1 MAEAI
6 TVARPYAQAAFQFAS
21 AQQTLKDWSEM
32 LELLAAISSD
42 AGMQELIDSPHLT
55 EAQLADLFIQIGG
68 DRINEKCTN
77 FIRVLAANGRLKLL
91 PEIAALFEI
100 QRRDAEGTVQAQLVT
115 AYPASE
121 TQQAEIIASLR
132 KRLGREVELSC
143 STDAEL
149 LGGAI
154 IRAGDLVIDGS
165 VRGKLERLGTALT
178 H

>member
-6 TVARPYAQAAFQFAS
+6 TVARPYAQAAFQSAS
-21 AQQTLKDWSEM
+21 AEQALKNWSGM
-32 LELLAAISSD
+32 LSLLAAVADD
-42 AGMQELIDSPHLT
+42 AGMRKLIDSPHVT
-55 EAQLADLFIQIGG
+55 DKQLADLFIQVAAGN
-68 DRINEKCTN
+68 INEKCAN
-77 FIRVLAANGRLKLL
+77 FVRVLAANGRLELL

-100 QRRDAEGTVQAQLVT
+100 QRHSAEGTIEAEMIS
-115 AYPASE
+115 AFPASE
-121 TQQAEIIASLR
+121 SQQAAVIASLR

-165 VRGKLERLGTALT
+165 VRGKLQRLDTALAR
-178 H
+178 

>member
-6 TVARPYAQAAFQFAS
+6 TVARPYAQAAFLFAS
-21 AQQTLKDWSEM
+21 TQHTLKDWSEM
-32 LELLAAISSD
+32 LSLLAAVADD
-42 AGMQELIDSPHLT
+42 AGIRELIDSPHVT
-55 EAQLADLFIQIGG
+55 ETQLADLFIQIGG
-68 DRINEKCTN
+68 EHINEKCAN
-77 FIRVLAANGRLKLL
+77 FIRVVSTNGRLKLL
-91 PEIAALFEI
+91 PEIAALFEV

-115 AYPASE
+115 AFPASE
-121 TQQAEIIASLR
+121 SQQAAIIASLR
-132 KRLGREVELSC
+132 KRLGREIELSC

-165 VRGKLERLGTALT
+165 VRGKLQRLGTALI

>member
-6 TVARPYAQAAFQFAS
+6 TVARPYAQAAFLFAS
-21 AQQTLKDWSEM
+21 TQQSLKDWSEM
-32 LELLAAISSD
+32 LSLLAAIADD
-42 AGMQELIDSPHLT
+42 AGMRELLDSPHVT
-55 EAQLADLFIQIGG
+55 ETQLADLFIQVGG
-68 DRINEKCTN
+68 EHFNEKCAN
-77 FIRVLAANGRLKLL
+77 FIRVLAANGRLDLL
-91 PEIAALFEI
+91 PEIAALYEI
-100 QRRDAEGTVQAQLVT
+100 KRRDAEGTVQAQLIT

-121 TQQAEIIASLR
+121 AQQTEIIASLR

-143 STDAEL
+143 STDEGL

-165 VRGKLERLGTALT
+165 VRGKLERLGTALM

>member
-6 TVARPYAQAAFQFAS
+6 TVARPYAQAAFQFAKEHNN
-21 AQQTLKDWSEM
+21 LKDWSEM
-32 LELLAAISSD
+32 LSLLAAIAND
-42 AGMQELIDSPHLT
+42 ASMAEVIDSPNLT
-55 EAQLADLFIQIGG
+55 ETQLADLIIQVAGEHL
-68 DRINEKCTN
+68 NEKCAN
-77 FIRVLAANGRLKLL
+77 FIRVLATNRRLNLL

-100 QRRDAEGTVQAQLVT
+100 QRREAEGIVQAEMVT

-121 TQQAEIIASLR
+121 SQQSEVIASLG
-132 KRLGREVELSC
+132 KRLGREIELSC
-143 STDAEL
+143 TTDAEL

-165 VRGKLERLGTALT
+165 VRGKLERLGVALN